1 MMIAALSACAWA
13 DDLTISNLTDLE
25 NFRDAVNKGNSF
37 AGKTVVLSGDI
48 TLSGE
53 WTPIGTDEHPFSGK
67 FNGGNHKI
75 ENMTVTAGGM
85 QPLTVAGVKGAGGGL
100 FLNVSGEGAQIAN
113 LKVRGT
119 VEYSS
124 TAASC
129 AAAGIAARL
138 GPGAVIYEC
147 MNEVSVALGGEGAG
161 ALGGEGAGAL
171 GGEGAGRESYSY
183 AGGVVGYSEGYIIYC
198 VNSGGIKSSTQRTY
212 TNVGGIA
219 GTQHGGSILFSDN
232 RGEVTIPDNG
242 GYNPAYAGGIA
253 GSVVDGALSAVRN
266 EGAVTSYNLAGGITA
281 YAMNSVLRDAVNT
294 TAVEARRN
302 GGYIVTA
309 GGITAQLYNGSSAVN
324 CYNTGKIT
332 AGGDVDTAYA
342 GGIAGWSN
350 AGFYAS
356 NTIYNCTNSGNI
368 SGNAKGSA
376 RVGGLVGEIDK
387 TELYASVNSGS
398 VSANSPH
405 IAGGI
410 AGYKYPTAAIHDAAY
425 SGELPPVGFGDRN
438 VTHVQQLTAGEV
450 DSFVAT
456 SFPSL
461 TPTIVKV
468 KSDGNGT
475 VTVLLNT
482 HPGTPQNKSEY
493 YSINSV
499 YTNPVNVAA
508 AQASDGGVSVTGME
522 PGVSLLA
529 VYVETYRSGLDG
541 GIDRTT
547 PSRSLVS
554 AIVSVSDGE
563 SSSGGEDVPP
573 LWPDGVP
580 VPSVPGEPDTDKG
593 WDERYPRSCGGGG
606 CNSGWGALALLAFAP
621 LALRK
626 KK

>member
-1 MMIAALSACAWA
+1 MTKIRGIILILAALMMSTALSACAWA

-25 NFRDAVNKGNSF
+25 NFRDDVNDGTDF
-37 AGKTVVLSGDI
+37 AGSTV
-48 TLSGE
+48 TLSANIDLQGKKWE
-53 WTPIGTDEHPFSGK
+53 PIGTDEHPFSGK
-67 FNGGNHKI
+67 FNGGNHTISGLK
-75 ENMTVTAGGM
+75 VTTETI
-85 QPLTVAGVKGAGGGL
+85 QPLTVAGVKGQGGGL

-113 LKVRGT
+113 LTVTGA

-129 AAAGIAARL
+129 TAGGISARL

-147 MNEVSVALGGEGAG
+147 MSGVSV
-161 ALGGEGAGAL
+161 AL

-198 VNSGGIKSSTQRTY
+198 VNGGNIESSAQRTF
-212 TNVGGIA
+212 TNAGGLA
-219 GTQHGGSILFSDN
+219 GAQHGGSILFSDN
-232 RGEVTIPDNG
+232 SGAVTIPDNG

-332 AGGDVDTAYA
+332 AGENVDTAYA

-356 NTIYNCTNSGNI
+356 NTIYNCTNIGSV

-387 TELYASVNSGS
+387 TELYSSVSSGA

-405 IAGGI
+405 IVGGI

-461 TPTIVKV
+461 TPTVVKV
-468 KSDGNGT
+468 KSNDNGT
-475 VTVLLNT
+475 VTVLLYT

-499 YTNPVNVAA
+499 YTNPANVAA
-508 AQASDGGVSVTGME
+508 AQASDGGVSVTGIE

-554 AIVSVSDGE
+554 AIVSVSDGG
-563 SSSGGEDVPP
+563 SGSGGENVPP
-573 LWPDGVP
+573 LWPDNVP

>member
-1 MMIAALSACAWA
+1 MMSTALSACAWA

-67 FNGGNHKI
+67 FNGGNHTI
-75 ENMTVTAGGM
+75 SGLNVTTATM

-113 LKVRGT
+113 LTVIGT

-147 MNEVSVALGGEGAG
+147 MNEVSV
-161 ALGGEGAGAL
+161 AL

-266 EGAVTSYNLAGGITA
+266 DGAVTSCNLAGGITA
-281 YAMNSVLRDAVNT
+281 YAMNSVLRDAVNAE
-294 TAVEARRN
+294 AVEASRY
-302 GGYIVTA
+302 GGYIITA

-342 GGIAGWSN
+342 GGIAGWSS

-356 NTIYNCTNSGNI
+356 NTIYNCTNIGSV
-368 SGNAKGSA
+368 SGNANGSA

-425 SGELPPVGFGDRN
+425 SGGLPPVGFGDRN

-450 DSFVAT
+450 GSFVGT

-461 TPTIVKV
+461 DSAIVEMTCGGTDIVVNV
-468 KSDGNGT
+468 K
-475 VTVLLNT
+475 LNT

-499 YTNPVNVAA
+499 YTSPANVAA
-508 AQASDGGVSVTGME
+508 AQASDGGVSVTGRE

-529 VYVETYRSGLDG
+529 AYVETYRSGLDG
-541 GIDRTT
+541 GIDRTN

-621 LALRK
+621 LMLRK

>member
-1 MMIAALSACAWA
+1 MTKFRSIILILAALTIGAALPACAWNA
-13 DDLTISNLTDLE
+13 GDPISSVEDLE
-25 NFRDAVNKGNSF
+25 SFRDAVNNGTNF
-37 AGKTVVLSGDI
+37 AGKTVILSANI
-48 TLSGE
+48 NLQSVE
-53 WTPIGTDEHPFSGK
+53 WTPIGTDANPFSGK
-67 FNGGNHKI
+67 FNGCNHTI
-75 ENMTVTAGGM
+75 SGLNVTTATM

-147 MNEVSVALGGEGAG
+147 MNEVSV
-161 ALGGEGAGAL
+161 AL

-573 LWPDGVP
+573 LWPDGAT
-580 VPSVPGEPDTDKG
+580 VPSVPGEPDTDKS
-593 WDERYPRSCGGGG
+593 WDERYPRHSCGGG

-621 LALRK
+621 LMLRK